1 MKKVLLLSTLTAAL
15 AAFFASSHP
24 DGLEKVAEKL
34 GFMGKGLA
42 RHSLMTDYMIPFISH
57 PTLSTT
63 LAGICGVIIIFTLFW
78 GFARMAK
85 KIGG

>member
-1 MKKVLLLSTLTAAL
+1 MKKVLFLSILTAAL

-24 DGLEKVAEKL
+24 DGLEKVI
-34 GFMGKGLA
+34 GKGLA
-42 RHSLMTDYMIPFISH
+42 GHSLMTDYTIPFISH

-78 GFARMAK
+78 GFTKLIK
-85 KIGG
+85 KES